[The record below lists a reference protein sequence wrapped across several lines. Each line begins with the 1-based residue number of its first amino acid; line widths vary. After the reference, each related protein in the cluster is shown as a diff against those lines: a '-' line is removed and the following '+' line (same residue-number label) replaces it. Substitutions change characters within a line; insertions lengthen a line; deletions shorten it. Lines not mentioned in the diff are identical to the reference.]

1 MPKVTKADL
10 RHILDMIETVEAEYE
25 QLELDN
31 DWFVSDAADLIQSA
45 KQLVLERLSEE
56 EE

>member
-31 DWFVSDAADLIQSA
+31 DWFVSDATDLIQSA
-45 KQLVLERLSEE
+45 KQLVLERMAEE
-56 EE
+56 D